1 MTTVKNRVSKMELLG
16 YTNPLAAKGYDKKLI
31 EFRTIRG
38 HQLVYNSKKNQHEVD
53 NRTMNLHFSVPE
65 CDEIVVPR
73 LDENGKP
80 IPGDFR
86 RAIIAYVK
94 GADSIFIDEIM
105 EQNGYQTQKDALENA
120 EPINFYDEALYCSFR
135 EVNKIAYLRA
145 TNLNADV
152 KGEMREGSPTFYEYD
167 TTSISEKRVKETI
180 QGAKVKSYVLD
191 MIEKGQT
198 TTQWGVFVVSKNISL
213 KKAQEQF
220 SLPQVQDF
228 ILSWVEKDP
237 VSFDKMLNDPSTTD
251 RMYAIQAIAEGFY
264 SVRQDGEIRNQKD
277 EVLAIAGLNGN
288 PAEAL
293 MNQMDES
300 QLRDMRREMSPK
312 FFTFT
317 EKEVSESERIQQL
330 IRENEKLQKY
340 KEMADTVDAE
350 KLDKVVGE
358 VSKTDAT
365 KMIHGMA
372 SEEGGN
378 IFVIEMGRWVKDGK
392 DNDLLPD
399 KAENNG
405 KTWSIDTL
413 SEFYHNNPGEYK
425 KLLSRV

>member
-1 MTTVKNRVSKMELLG
+1 
-16 YTNPLAAKGYDKKLI
+16 
-31 EFRTIRG
+31 
-38 HQLVYNSKKNQHEVD
+38 
-53 NRTMNLHFSVPE
+53 
-65 CDEIVVPR
+65 
-73 LDENGKP
+73 
-80 IPGDFR
+80 
-86 RAIIAYVK
+86 
-94 GADSIFIDEIM
+94 
-105 EQNGYQTQKDALENA
+105 
-120 EPINFYDEALYCSFR
+120 
-135 EVNKIAYLRA
+135 
-145 TNLNADV
+145 
-152 KGEMREGSPTFYEYD
+152 MREGSPTFYEYD